1 MLDKPSYD
9 YVNKKVKAVDDKIGN
24 PSTLNTTDKSSVVG
38 AVNELFT
45 SVSNGKS
52 KVASAITDKGVSTS
66 ADATF
71 DTMEAN
77 IRAIQTGSTG
87 ITPSGTKQITENG
100 TYDVTAFA
108 SAAVNVPRGVEVSGT
123 KSITTNGEHDVSAYE
138 KANVNVSVPSGYIK
152 PSGTKSITTNG
163 THDVTNYSSVEVDVK
178 SGLGTTS
185 KTFRFTKTSRETS
198 SKWIT
203 LVEAD
208 ADIKAHIND
217 STLCA
222 SFYMIT
228 PVSGAAAQ
236 TGGIQKASAITADG
250 KYGVAVRQTA
260 ANAISPSSL
269 AVGLRSGSATSYSL
283 SVTDNGEVKVYQS
296 GSYPIDVGTYIVTVS
311 W

>member
-1 MLDKPSYD
+1 MDKPSYD
-9 YVNKKVKAVDDKIGN
+9 YVNGKVKKVDDKVGD
-24 PSTLNTTDKSSVVG
+24 TTSLKTTEKTSVVK

-45 SVSNGKS
+45 SVSNGKK

-71 DTMEAN
+71 DQMEAN
-77 IRAIQTGSTG
+77 IRSIQTGSTG
-87 ITPSGTKQITENG
+87 ITPSGTKNITENG

-108 SAAVNVPRGVEVSGT
+108 SAEVNVPKGLEVSGT
-123 KSITTNGEHDVSAYE
+123 KNITTNGEHDVSTYE
-138 KANVNVSVPSGYIK
+138 KANVNVPIPSGYVK
-152 PSGTKSITTNG
+152 PSGTKAVTTNG
-163 THDVTNYSSVEVDVK
+163 THDVTNYSSVEVNVQ

-185 KTFRFTKTSRETS
+185 KTFRFTRTARETT

-217 STLCA
+217 ATLCA
-222 SFYMIT
+222 SFYAIS

-236 TGGIQKASAITADG
+236 TGGIQTASAISADG
-250 KYGVAVRQTA
+250 KYGVAVRQTS

-296 GSYPIDVGTYIVTVS
+296 GSYPLNIGTYIVTVS